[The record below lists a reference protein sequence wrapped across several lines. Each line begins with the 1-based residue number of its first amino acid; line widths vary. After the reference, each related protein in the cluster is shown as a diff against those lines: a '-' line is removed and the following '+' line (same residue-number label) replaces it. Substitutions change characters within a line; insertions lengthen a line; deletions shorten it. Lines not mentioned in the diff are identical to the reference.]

1 MSNRDDGYDGDGGSR
16 YYIAP
21 RYTSTVTTVMTAVT
35 PPPVLVV
42 VQVLFDIEVY

>member
-1 MSNRDDGYDGDGGSR
+1 MAVTVVMVGVYS

-35 PPPVLVV
+35 PPPPVLVV